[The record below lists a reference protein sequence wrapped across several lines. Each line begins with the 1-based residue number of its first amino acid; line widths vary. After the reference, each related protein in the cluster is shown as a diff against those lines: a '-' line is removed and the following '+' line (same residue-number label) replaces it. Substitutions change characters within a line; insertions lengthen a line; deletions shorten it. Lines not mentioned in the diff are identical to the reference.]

1 MKTELNTPPT
11 EKRLRKQRFYW
22 VTVSLIIAILALLAV
37 GYQEYRIFKLKTEHI
52 NTANILLHGQ
62 NMALEKLDVYESIEK
77 KQ

>member
-22 VTVSLIIAILALLAV
+22 VAVSLIIAILALLAV
-37 GYQEYRIFKLKTEHI
+37 GYQEYRIFKLKTEYI
-52 NTANILLHGQ
+52 NTANVLLHGQ
-62 NMALEKLDVYESIEK
+62 NMALEKLAVYESIEK